1 MKTCLDEDVSIVSRE
16 KAKKESDENTANK
29 KRPRQNRDR
38 ENEAKQG
45 IREEKRQLEKRIEQL
60 EKRVEHLDN
69 INNPP
74 SDRLG

>member
-1 MKTCLDEDVSIVSRE
+1 MSRE
-16 KAKKESDENTANK
+16 KAKKESDDSTANK

-38 ENEAKQG
+38 ENGAKQG
-45 IREEKRQLEKRIEQL
+45 IREEKKQLEKRIEQL